1 MAQIIDLYEGWL
13 FHRGDID
20 FVIPPVKGP
29 IYCQSKTE
37 RRLHGPASYDYVDI
51 PDPFYP
57 QGEMRYDDV
66 WESVNIPHDYV
77 VGGTPDKNE
86 NCALG
91 YLPYDNAWY
100 RRHFKL
106 PEGCEDKRVLLR
118 FEGVTGKSTV
128 YVNGCLMYHNFS
140 TYNSFE
146 IDISDVVYRDRDN
159 VIAVYVNTEEF
170 EGWWYQG
177 GGIYRDVFLVIT
189 EPVAID
195 RYGVYAP
202 YVKLDDCLWRIDYET
217 TVVNASYET
226 ASVTL
231 RSELIAPDG
240 SVASVCEGKGEVD
253 VKDSKTVYYS
263 ATVSDPLLWD
273 CDEPNLY
280 TVRTTLYVGG
290 KEYDENVTRIGFRTA
305 EIDAERGLLI
315 NGKPTYIN
323 GVCCHQ
329 DFGLTGLAVPDNV
342 ARYKVS
348 LLKEMGANGYRCS
361 HYQQT
366 ASYMDA
372 FDELG
377 FIVMNESRWFEST
390 REGIEQLTELVKRD
404 RNRPSVFFW
413 STGNEER
420 IFATD
425 MGRRIHRTL
434 CEVIR
439 RLDKTRFITAAVDR
453 TPDKCTIYDFCD
465 VVGINYNLHIY
476 DTVHEIHP
484 NKPIFASE
492 CCATGTTRA
501 WHFDTD
507 IGSAR
512 INDEDRDTNAWFLGR
527 ERTYRFLRQRPY
539 VFGSYQWA
547 GVEHRGEAAWPALC
561 SRSGALDLFLQKKGA
576 FYQNK
581 SHFTRE
587 PMAHIVT
594 HWSHHGLE
602 GQSVNVAVYTNC
614 TSLELFLNGESLGR
628 QDIEKYGRGRWSVTY
643 APGTL
648 KVVGYVGD
656 KAVCE
661 DERATTGRPV
671 SLKLIPVNGFEHNGK
686 DIALFDCVCLD
697 EKGNEVPNAAET
709 VTFSVSTPAEIV
721 GSGSDNTDHV
731 PVTSPV
737 RKMYMGVIRV
747 AIKPAKNTPFTLTA
761 ISDNC
766 GSTIIK
772 A

>member
-1 MAQIIDLYEGWL
+1 MSRVIDLYEGWL

-20 FVIPPVKGP
+20 FVIPPIKGP

-37 RRLHGPASYDYVDI
+37 RRLHGPASYDYMDL

-57 QGEMRYDDV
+57 KGEMRYDG

-77 VGGTPDKNE
+77 VGGTPDVNE
-86 NCALG
+86 NCAMG
-91 YLPYDNAWY
+91 YLHYDNAWY
-100 RRHFKL
+100 RRHFTL
-106 PEGCEDKRVLLR
+106 PEGCSGKRVLLR
-118 FEGVTGKSTV
+118 FEGVTGRSTI
-128 YVNGCLMYHNFS
+128 YLNGCLMHHNFS

-146 IDISDVVYRDRDN
+146 IDISDVVFHDRDN
-159 VIAVYVNTEEF
+159 VLAVYVNTEEF

-202 YVKLDDCLWRIDYET
+202 YEKLGDNLWQINYET
-217 TVVNASYET
+217 TIVNASY
-226 ASVTL
+226 ADSDVSVI
-231 RSELIAPDG
+231 SELVDADG
-240 SVASVCEGKGEVD
+240 NVVCVGEADGKVGLRD
-253 VKDSKTVYYS
+253 KNTLYYS
-263 ATVSDPLLWD
+263 AKVENPLLWD
-273 CDEPNLY
+273 CDNPNLY
-280 TVRTTLYVGG
+280 TVKTSLIFGG
-290 KEYDENVTRIGFRTA
+290 RVIDENVTRIGFRTI
-305 EIDAERGLLI
+305 EISADKGLLL

-329 DFGLTGLAVPDNV
+329 DFGLTGIAVPDNV
-342 ARYKVS
+342 AKYKVA

-366 ASYMDA
+366 SSYMDA
-372 FDELG
+372 FDEMG

-390 REGIEQLTELVKRD
+390 EEGIAQLTELVKRD
-404 RNRPSVFFW
+404 RNRPSVVFW

-420 IFATD
+420 VFVTD
-425 MGRRIHRTL
+425 VGQRIHRNL

-439 RLDKTRFITAAVDR
+439 KLDKTRFITAAVDR
-453 TPDKCTIYDFCD
+453 TPDKCTIYDYCD
-465 VVGINYNLHIY
+465 VVGINYNLNIY
-476 DTVHEIHP
+476 DTVHELYP

-507 IGSAR
+507 LGMAR

-527 ERTYRFLRQRPY
+527 EKTYRFLRQRPY

-581 SHFTRE
+581 SHFTSE

-602 GQSVNVAVYTNC
+602 GQSVNVVVYTNC
-614 TSLELFLNGESLGR
+614 TSLELFLNGESIGR
-628 QDIEKYGRGRWSVTY
+628 QEIEKYGRGKWNVTY
-643 APGTL
+643 TPGTL
-648 KVVGYVGD
+648 KVVGYMENE
-656 KAVCE
+656 AACE
-661 DERATTGRPV
+661 DVRVTTGRAV
-671 SLKLIPVNGFEHNGK
+671 SLKLTQVNDFEYNGK

-697 EKGNEVPNAAET
+697 ENGNTVPNAAET
-709 VTFSVSTPAEIV
+709 VTFSVSTPAVVV

-747 AIKPAKNTPFTLTA
+747 AVKPAKDTPFTLTA

-766 GSTIIK
+766 GCTFIK